1 MRPVV
6 RSVSP
11 LPIRRALVSALTVLA
26 AFGALA
32 LASRAHA
39 LTAPP
44 GGWGIA
50 YERAAIE
57 YWGETATRCASTSVE
72 FDSAFP
78 EQHRLDQR
86 EGRVLGRAT
95 IAAGPGSHCQMWIA
109 PLPGQGI
116 YFRCVLFAH
125 EYGHWIGHAD
135 NPTDPRDSVR
145 AELLSEETRDAP
157 CRRLVEATR

>member
-1 MRPVV
+1 MRIVV
-6 RSVSP
+6 YGVSS
-11 LPIRRALVSALTVLA
+11 LAKRRALVSALTVLA

-44 GGWGIA
+44 GGWGAA
-50 YERAAIE
+50 YEQAAIE
-57 YWGETATRCASTSVE
+57 YWGEEATRCTSTSVE
-72 FDSAFP
+72 FDSPLP
-78 EQHRLDQR
+78 EQHRLSER

-109 PLPGQGI
+109 PLPGEGI

-135 NPTDPRDSVR
+135 SPADPRYSVR

-157 CRRLVEATR
+157 CRRLVAATR